1 MKTLAAAVAACF
13 LAGCATPHSESLV
26 SPLDLPPGQ
35 EVPGVSV
42 TWWQL
47 FGDPQLDALVD
58 EAVGHNRDLQRAMA
72 RIDESRAALKLARAD
87 YSPTLSGTLG
97 SAREHPSANGLTPL
111 PAGSPPTINDFQAS
125 LNVSYEVD
133 LWGRVANANA
143 SARNELLATEY
154 ARLTIRNA
162 LIAQVVQ
169 SYATLQSIEAR
180 RRAYGEAVDAQR
192 ESLKLQRV
200 RFQAGD
206 IGELDIRQIEADL
219 EFNELQLPKLD
230 RALAEAERALAELC
244 GRSPRDI
251 LGKGIARSTSAVSV
265 TGVLPAGIPS
275 DLLLRRPDVR
285 EAEARLRAAQA
296 RVDVA
301 RAAYFPQVVLTGS
314 YGRESLQLSDLTNG
328 PSLLWN
334 LVASLTAPIWN
345 GGRISAQNDIARAQQ
360 TQIELDYRDS
370 VANAFREAADA
381 IQAVDEAQKSVST
394 TESRTTALVRAA
406 ELTKLRYEGGELS
419 RLDVINADRLV
430 LSSRADVAEE
440 RRSLA
445 VAQSNLFRALGGG
458 WSPVPR
464 VSVSS
469 R

>member
-1 MKTLAAAVAACF
+1 MKIIAAAAAACF
-13 LAGCATPHSESLV
+13 LAGCATPHSEPLV
-26 SPLDLPPGQ
+26 STLDLPPGA
-35 EVPGVSV
+35 EVSDVSV

-47 FGDPQLDALVD
+47 FGDQQLDSLVD
-58 EAVGHNRDLQRAMA
+58 EALSHNRDLQRAMS

-87 YSPTLSGTLG
+87 YWPTVNGTLG
-97 SAREHPSANGLTPL
+97 GAREHPSANGVTPL

-143 SARNELLATEY
+143 SARGELLATEY
-154 ARLTIRNA
+154 ARSTLRNA

-180 RRAYGEAVDAQR
+180 RRAYGDSVAAQR
-192 ESLKLQRV
+192 ESLRLQRV
-200 RFQAGD
+200 RFDAGD

-219 EFNELQLPKLD
+219 ETSELQLPKLD
-230 RALAEAERALAELC
+230 RALGEAQRSLAVLL
-244 GRSPRDI
+244 GRSPKDI
-251 LGKGIARSTSAVSV
+251 LAKPIARSTAAVSV
-265 TGVLPAGIPS
+265 TGELPAGIPS

-285 EAEARLRAAQA
+285 AAEARLRAAQA

-328 PSLLWN
+328 SSLLWN

-345 GGRISAQNDIARAQQ
+345 GGRISAQNDIARAQRV
-360 TQIELDYRDS
+360 QIELDYRDS
-370 VANAFREAADA
+370 VANAFREVADA
-381 IQAVDEAQKSVST
+381 IQAVDEAQKSVAT
-394 TESRTTALVRAA
+394 TESRTSALVRAA
-406 ELTKLRYEGGELS
+406 ELAKLRYEGGELS
-419 RLDVINADRLV
+419 RLDVINADRAV
-430 LSSRADVAEE
+430 LTSRADVAEE

-445 VAQSNLFRALGGG
+445 VAQSDLFRALGGG
-458 WSPVPR
+458 WSVTPR
-464 VSVSS
+464 A
-469 R
+469 

>member
-1 MKTLAAAVAACF
+1 MKITAAAAVACF
-13 LAGCATPHSESLV
+13 LAGCATPHSEPLV
-26 SPLDLPPGQ
+26 STLDLPPGV
-35 EVPGVSV
+35 EIPDISV

-47 FGDPQLDALVD
+47 FGDPQLDSLVD
-58 EAVGHNRDLQRAMA
+58 EALSHNRDLQRAMS

-87 YSPTLSGTLG
+87 YWPAVNGSLG
-97 SAREHPSANGLTPL
+97 GVREHPSANGVTPL

-125 LNVSYEVD
+125 LNISYEVD

-143 SARNELLATEY
+143 SARSELLATEY
-154 ARLTIRNA
+154 ARSTLRNA

-180 RRAYGEAVDAQR
+180 RRAYGDSVAAQR
-192 ESLKLQRV
+192 ESLRLQRV
-200 RFQAGD
+200 RFDAGD

-219 EFNELQLPKLD
+219 ETSELQLPKLD
-230 RALAEAERALAELC
+230 QALGEAQRSLAVLL

-251 LGKGIARSTSAVSV
+251 LAKPITRSTAAVSV
-265 TGVLPAGIPS
+265 TRELPAGIPS

-285 EAEARLRAAQA
+285 AAEARLRAAQA

-328 PSLLWN
+328 SSLLWN

-345 GGRISAQNDIARAQQ
+345 GGRISAQNDIARAQRV
-360 TQIELDYRDS
+360 QIELDYRDS
-370 VANAFREAADA
+370 VANAFREVADA
-381 IQAVDEAQKSVST
+381 IQAVDEAQKSVAT
-394 TESRTTALVRAA
+394 TESRTNALVRAA
-406 ELTKLRYEGGELS
+406 ELTELRYEGGELS
-419 RLDVINADRLV
+419 RLDVINAERAV
-430 LSSRADVAEE
+430 LTSRADVAEE

-445 VAQSNLFRALGGG
+445 IAQSDLFRALGGG
-458 WSPVPR
+458 WTPVPQ
-464 VSVSS
+464 V
-469 R
+469 

>member
-1 MKTLAAAVAACF
+1 M
-13 LAGCATPHSESLV
+13 
-26 SPLDLPPGQ
+26 
-35 EVPGVSV
+35 
-42 TWWQL
+42 
-47 FGDPQLDALVD
+47 
-58 EAVGHNRDLQRAMA
+58 
-72 RIDESRAALKLARAD
+72 
-87 YSPTLSGTLG
+87 
-97 SAREHPSANGLTPL
+97 
-111 PAGSPPTINDFQAS
+111 
-125 LNVSYEVD
+125 
-133 LWGRVANANA
+133 
-143 SARNELLATEY
+143 
-154 ARLTIRNA
+154 
-162 LIAQVVQ
+162 
-169 SYATLQSIEAR
+169 QSIEAR

-230 RALAEAERALAELC
+230 RALGEAERALAELC

-251 LGKGIARSTSAVSV
+251 LGKSIARSTSAVSV
-265 TGVLPAGIPS
+265 TGALPAGIPS

-406 ELTKLRYEGGELS
+406 VLTKLRYEGGELS

-440 RRSLA
+440 RRALA

-458 WSPVPR
+458 WSPDPQ